1 MKEQII
7 SNLRESADLK
17 LRLAKESIEEV
28 EETIKIIQKSLS
40 SGGKVLLFGNGGSAA
55 QAQHIASELIN
66 CNLQKKHKAVPAIA
80 LTTDTSMLTSM
91 GDSSSFDDIF
101 SRQIEAFGKKGD
113 VAWAI
118 SASGKSPNVIK
129 AIETAKALGLKTI
142 GFTGGDGGKIKKLVD
157 CNINVPSTSIPRIQ
171 EVHITLAH
179 TICELIENSLCE
191 EKDKQK

>member
-17 LRLAKESIEEV
+17 LRLAKEAIEEV
-28 EETIKIIQKSLS
+28 AEAVKIIQKALNA
-40 SGGKVLLFGNGGSAA
+40 GGKILIFGNGGSAA

-91 GDSSSFDDIF
+91 GDNSSFDDIF

-118 SASGKSPNVIK
+118 SVSGKSPSVLK

-157 CNINVPSTSIPRIQ
+157 CTVIVPSTSIPRIQ
-171 EVHITLAH
+171 EIHITLAH
-179 TICELIENSLCE
+179 IICELIEDLTCT